1 MARYRF
7 VTDMR
12 LGAPIDAV
20 YDVIAAPEGWV
31 GDWAD
36 AVTVRREAPGDRDGL
51 GARFTATVRAPAGYE
66 LSATIETVEAQR
78 PTRLRMRSS
87 GDLDGGGVW
96 ELRQLATGTD
106 VRFTWDVTTRHRWVN
121 LLTPVARSL
130 FEWSHGVVVRNA
142 TDAAA
147 AHLDTEVLRFRS
159 RPADRRRGRRVVV
172 IAIIA
177 AAVTTGVVATGD
189 ARCSRSVRS
198 RPRRS

>member
-7 VTDMR
+7 VTEMH

-20 YDVIAAPEGWV
+20 YGAIADPDGWV

-36 AVTVRREAPGDRDGL
+36 AVTVRRDAPGDRDGL

-66 LSATIETVEAQR
+66 LSATIETVETKR

-87 GDLDGGGVW
+87 GELEGGGVW
-96 ELRQLATGTD
+96 QLRPRADGTD
-106 VRFTWDVTTRHRWVN
+106 VRFDWDVTTTATWMNR
-121 LLTPVARSL
+121 LTPVARAL

-147 AHLDTEVLRFRS
+147 AHLGTEVLWFRS
-159 RPADRRRGRRVVV
+159 RPDRQGRGRR
-172 IAIIA
+172 A
-177 AAVTTGVVATGD
+177 AAVAIVVAVVLATYG

-198 RPRRS
+198 SRHPS